1 MAKNSRRKRHRILA
15 WIAAG
20 AMASVVALVI
30 VAVVIMLRGAESPPS
45 AVPPGFLPPGPTPST
60 SAQTPTGLPGC
71 VLPRRADDLGSR
83 NLGVIAAAEPT
94 ESGAVS
100 EGVAAQGNWA
110 DRPAIRTRPGAD
122 LQLPTRPNS
131 TIR

>member
-45 AVPPGFLPPGPTPST
+45 AVPPGFYHRGPPQHIRTNP
-60 SAQTPTGLPGC
+60 
-71 VLPRRADDLGSR
+71 
-83 NLGVIAAAEPT
+83 
-94 ESGAVS
+94 
-100 EGVAAQGNWA
+100 
-110 DRPAIRTRPGAD
+110 DRPSRMRPA
-122 LQLPTRPNS
+122 PTCR
-131 TIR
+131 